1 MPTPRSPDTDKRS
14 EERKQ
19 AERLYLESKG
29 NIKLVEIAE
38 KLGLPDNKVRKW
50 KSLDNWE
57 GKLHPA
63 KVEKGKKKPVERS
76 TKEKGSVPPKKGAP
90 KGNTNAKG
98 NRGNPKPTNTTPPDR
113 TKHGGYSSVYWD
125 VLDDEEL
132 GLIDEIPKD
141 EEDLL
146 IEQIQ
151 LFSVRERRI
160 MQAINKYRNMDGPV
174 AIAFTQRSERKR
186 SFDTPED
193 EQEYNRRVQEKIDK
207 DERMPGREYGT
218 FTQTDNKDNIIA
230 RLESE
235 LSNVQ
240 SKKTKAIEALSRI
253 HLEKAKLDGDSKGND
268 IVKSWADKV
277 LKARREKS
285 NE

>member
-1 MPTPRSPDTDKRS
+1 MPTPRSSDTDKRS
-14 EERKQ
+14 KERKQ
-19 AERLYLESKG
+19 AERMYLESKG
-29 NIKLVEIAE
+29 NMKLVEIAE

-57 GKLHPA
+57 GKLHPTKA
-63 KVEKGKKKPVERS
+63 DNSKKKTVERS
-76 TKEKGSVPPKKGAP
+76 TKEKWNVPPKRGAP

-98 NRGNPKPTNTTPPDR
+98 NKGNPNPVKPPDQ

-125 VLDDEEL
+125 VLDEEEL
-132 GLIDEIPKD
+132 GLIDDIPKD

-174 AIAFTQRSERKR
+174 AIVNTWRGERKR
-186 SFDTPED
+186 TFDTPED
-193 EQEYNRRVQEKIDK
+193 EAEYNRLVREKIDK
-207 DERMPGREYGT
+207 GERMPGKEYQ
-218 FTQTDNKDNIIA
+218 TQTSTDNKDNIIA

-240 SKKTKAIEALSRI
+240 AKKTKAIEALSRI
-253 HLEKAKLDGDSKGND
+253 HLEKAKLEGDSKGND

-277 LKARREKS
+277 LKARREQG

>member
-1 MPTPRSPDTDKRS
+1 MPTPRGPDTDKRS

-57 GKLHPA
+57 GKLNPA
-63 KVEKGKKKPVERS
+63 KAEKSKKKPVERS
-76 TKEKGSVPPKKGAP
+76 TKEKGSVPPKKKVGAP

-98 NRGNPKPTNTTPPDR
+98 HKNPVPPPDT
-113 TKHGGYSSVYWD
+113 TKHGGYSAVYWD
-125 VLDDEEL
+125 TLDEDELEL
-132 GLIDEIPKD
+132 IEEIPKS

-160 MQAINKYRNMDGPV
+160 MKAINKYRSAEAPV
-174 AIAFTQRSERKR
+174 VISMTSRSESKR
-186 SFDTPED
+186 TFRTPED
-193 EQEYNRRVQEKIDK
+193 EEEYYRRIDEKVAKGDRLPGQEYNS
-207 DERMPGREYGT
+207 Y
-218 FTQTDNKDNIIA
+218 TQTENKDNIVA
-230 RLESE
+230 RLEAE

-240 SKKTKAIEALSRI
+240 AKKTRAIEALSRI
-253 HLEKAKLDGDSKGND
+253 HLEKAKLEGDNKGND
-268 IVKSWADKV
+268 VVKTWAEKV
-277 LKARREKS
+277 LKARREQG